1 MSLTVPAQEAVR
13 DGDRYAL
20 RYEVPLPV
28 EDWNAQI
35 SLLAGICAARIMI
48 DGGIGL
54 FRTLDAARA
63 ARPGGPAPQRPGAR
77 RRAGRRAPP
86 TREVVRGLD
95 PARPGHAAFAV
106 RASRAIGG
114 AGYAAWRAGDGE
126 PPAHAAIAAPYAHVT
141 APLRRLADRVAND
154 VVLALAAGA
163 PVPAWALEALPGDA
177 RRHARHDRP
186 RPRRRARGGGLR
198 GGRRP
203 RRARRRGLRR
213 RGRRR
218 PRRPAPWCSSPTPAV
233 LAALDREGPRPGDAL
248 RVRLV
253 RADPGARAV
262 VLTPAT
268 R

>member
-48 DGGIGL
+48 DGGVGL
-54 FRTLDAARA
+54 FRTLDPPEPRALEGLRHSARA
-63 ARPGGPAPQRPGAR
+63 LGVDWPVGASY
-77 RRAGRRAPP
+77 AQ
-86 TREVVRGLD
+86 VVRGLD

-106 RASRAIGG
+106 RASRAMGG

-141 APLRRLADRVAND
+141 APLRRLADRAAND

-163 PVPAWALEALPGDA
+163 PVPAWALEALPAMPDVMRDTTARARAAERAAVDYVEAAVLAGRAGEVFDA
-177 RRHARHDRP
+177 VVVDVRDDRP
-186 RPRRRARGGGLR
+186 VVQLA
-198 GGRRP
+198 
-203 RRARRRGLRR
+203 A
-213 RGRRR
+213 
-218 PRRPAPWCSSPTPAV
+218 PAV

-268 R
+268 G